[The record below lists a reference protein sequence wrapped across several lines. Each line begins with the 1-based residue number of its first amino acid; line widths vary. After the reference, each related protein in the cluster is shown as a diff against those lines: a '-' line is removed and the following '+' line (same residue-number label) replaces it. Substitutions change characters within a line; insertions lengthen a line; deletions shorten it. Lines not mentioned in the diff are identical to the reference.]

1 MKRLILILATA
12 SIMLAL
18 VPVASADRPT
28 REFLPAEDSVLE
40 GICPFAVEVH
50 VLANNSY
57 IKTFSDGRQL
67 INGTLKVRLTNL
79 DEPSNSFD
87 ANISGPGVQTVSPE
101 GEFELRAKG
110 PWLFFFFPGELGPG
124 DPGFLVLTTG
134 LAILRFDAEGN
145 GSFTHKG
152 GTTTDVCAVLA

>member
-1 MKRLILILATA
+1 MKRLILILTTA
-12 SIMLAL
+12 SIVLAL
-18 VPVASADRPT
+18 VPVASADKPN
-28 REFLPAEDSVLE
+28 REFLPADDAVIE
-40 GICPFAVEVH
+40 GVCPFAVGADI
-50 VLANNSY
+50 LANNSY

-79 DEPSNSFD
+79 DEPSNSLD

-101 GEFELRAKG
+101 GEFELRARG
-110 PWLFFFFPGELGPG
+110 PWFFFFLPDELGPG
-124 DPGFLVLTTG
+124 KPGFMILTTG

-152 GTTTDVCAVLA
+152 GTTTDVCAALA